1 MDSLKVTE
9 KKKKSGHSINIEMT
23 HHENPMKFNMITITH
38 DDEMVKKEKKNAS
51 SDLLCCLATSFH
63 LKFVIHK

>member
-1 MDSLKVTE
+1 
-9 KKKKSGHSINIEMT
+9 MT